1 MIIAKESGADGVYA
15 ADLGGLYLAKEIGIE
30 NIAVDYLFNVYNDPA
45 RYYRNVLT
53 LAVMSAA
60 LVFASFL
67 LIRRNR
73 YDSI

>member
-1 MIIAKESGADGVYA
+1 MNSSMKDTVEKHCPIINRINPA
-15 ADLGGLYLAKEIGIE
+15 ALISDAFYCI
-30 NIAVDYLFNVYNDPA
+30 NVYNDPA